1 MIWKPISVLSLLLW
15 LSGCA
20 TMEGKPTARSPCAF
34 EQVWDTSIVALAEI
48 RLQTAD
54 KAAGVLETNWVEVGS
69 STRAGVMQ
77 RDVNKERVRYVVEVK
92 RERAGSSATVLQLRE
107 TWSPMGA
114 RMRQWR
120 AVPGNPKDEEAVAA
134 EIARRLKE
142 KGC

>member
-1 MIWKPISVLSLLLW
+1 MIIWKHSVLLLALLLV
-15 LSGCA
+15 GCA

-34 EQVWDTSIVALAEI
+34 EQVWDTSISALAGV
-48 RLQTAD
+48 RLQSAD
-54 KAAGVLETNWVEVGS
+54 KSEGVLETAWAEVES

-107 TWSPMGA
+107 IWSPMGA
-114 RMRQWR
+114 RMRKWH